1 MFKSQSS
8 KLERATHLKKIFS
21 RCANRY
27 CPNNGRRWP
36 GLLRKGEGI
45 LLQGLWH
52 CSLDCFE
59 KTLLEK
65 LVQGQPPTTRPRR
78 KVHRIPLGLLLL
90 SNGVISDEK
99 LKAALKAQRESGKGR
114 VGDWLRQ
121 FGVVTEQ
128 QITAALGT
136 QWSCPVFPL
145 ENRREFLECASL
157 VPLPI
162 LEPSRMVTV
171 HYLPSSR
178 LLYVAFADW
187 IDYTTLYA
195 IEQMLECRTEPCLA
209 KQTALESALEE
220 IRSQP
225 RPPEVMFDSVCN
237 PQEIAHTAR
246 SYVTKLGI
254 PEVRMVVCWE
264 HLWVRLQSPSQT
276 TNLLFRLASDMN

>member
-8 KLERATHLKKIFS
+8 KLERATHLKKAFP
-21 RCANRY
+21 RCAHRS

-45 LLQGLWH
+45 LLQGQWH
-52 CSLDCFE
+52 CGLDCFE

-90 SNGVISDEK
+90 SNGVISDDK

-178 LLYVAFADW
+178 LLYMAFADW

-195 IEQMLECRTEPCLA
+195 VEQMLECRTEPCLA

-225 RPPEVMFDSVCN
+225 RPPEVMFDSVRE
-237 PQEIAHTAR
+237 PQEIAHTTR
-246 SYVTKLGI
+246 SYATKLGA
-254 PEVRMVVCWE
+254 PEVRMVACWE
-264 HLWVRLQSPSQT
+264 HLWIRLQSSNKT
-276 TNLLFRLASDMN
+276 TNLLFRLASDVN